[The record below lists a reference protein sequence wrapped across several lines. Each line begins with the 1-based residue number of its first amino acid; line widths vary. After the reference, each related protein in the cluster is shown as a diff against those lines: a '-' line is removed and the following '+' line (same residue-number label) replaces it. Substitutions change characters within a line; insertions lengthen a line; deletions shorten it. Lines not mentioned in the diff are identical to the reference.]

1 MDFEELPRRLN
12 AGNRVQMRKTLLI
25 VNFSRLS
32 ER

>member
-12 AGNRVQMRKTLLI
+12 AGKRVQMRKILLI